1 MFSVSLVIALKA
13 CEQSRI
19 HSLGDNNAV
28 ICYRVSLFNKTPI
41 ISQGETQVKT
51 EVRAIKDQFHA
62 YFQSFAKLEKTL
74 KIQVKLTFHYSWA
87 LAIAR
92 LSY

>member
-13 CEQSRI
+13 CEQSRF

-28 ICYRVSLFNKTPI
+28 IRYRVSI

-51 EVRAIKDQFHA
+51 EVRAVKDQFHA

-92 LSY
+92 LSH

>member
-13 CEQSRI
+13 WEQSRF

-28 ICYRVSLFNKTPI
+28 IRYRVSLFNKAPI
-41 ISQGETQVKT
+41 ISQGETQVKA

-62 YFQSFAKLEKTL
+62 YLQSFCKTWENFENTSEINL
-74 KIQVKLTFHYSWA
+74 
-87 LAIAR
+87 
-92 LSY
+92 